1 MWNAPPANRTLAR
14 LPSTRANADDGST
27 PDPGSEAATAIPLFA
42 STRRIRGG
50 VTSLIHQRK
59 VNGPAWA
66 AVWVSNTMSYTPG
79 AGSTAPATGTVLPY
93 ALRYGLRSLGS
104 PA

>member
-1 MWNAPPANRTLAR
+1 MWNAPPVYRTFVR

-27 PDPGSEAATAIPLFA
+27 PEPASEAATAIPLFVLT
-42 STRRIRGG
+42 TRTRGG

-66 AVWVSNTMSYTPG
+66 AVWVSKTMS
-79 AGSTAPATGTVLPY
+79 
-93 ALRYGLRSLGS
+93 
-104 PA
+104 